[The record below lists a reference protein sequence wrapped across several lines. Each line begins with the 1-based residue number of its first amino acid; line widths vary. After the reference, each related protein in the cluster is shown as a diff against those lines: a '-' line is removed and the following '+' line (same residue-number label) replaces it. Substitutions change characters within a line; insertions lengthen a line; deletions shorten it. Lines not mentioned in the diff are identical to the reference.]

1 MIDRKIVYY
10 IYIFTIVVI
19 ILLFIFRIF
28 LLNDTVEHN
37 TVKYKLEN
45 QGFQVFKKVM
55 DSTQIQEFT
64 AYCKNKNYKELKAK
78 IMQEKTIDNLIQNQF
93 DSDYQLQD
101 YIWIIEKSVVHTCHR
116 DNNGD
121 FFNAGQKNPS
131 YTMLIYLEDM
141 EKCLGVIPYSHTNKQ
156 SNRTNILFDEV
167 INLKCNAGDIIV
179 FNANLIHVGCI
190 NKKDDN
196 LRIQLK
202 VSHKDDL
209 DILHYYQ
216 DFNKVLNKDNPIPET
231 LRKAQRNLS
240 CMFPIVSDLTQGEI
254 IRTVRGSDNGID
266 VGGGQQWFSYM
277 FYGNKDFYDLPNA
290 F

>member
-1 MIDRKIVYY
+1 MIDRKILYY
-10 IYIFTIVVI
+10 IYILTFVVI

-45 QGFQVFKKVM
+45 QGFQVFKKVI
-55 DSTQIQEFT
+55 DPTQIQEFT
-64 AYCKNKNYKELKAK
+64 ELCKNKNYKELKAK
-78 IMQEKTIDNLIQNQF
+78 IMLEKTINNLIQNQF
-93 DSDYQLQD
+93 DSDYQLQE
-101 YIWIIEKSVVHTCHR
+101 YIWIIEKSLLHTCHR

-141 EKCLGVIPYSHTNKQ
+141 EKCLGVIPYSHKNKQ

>member
-45 QGFQVFKKVM
+45 QGFQVFKKVI
-55 DSTQIQEFT
+55 DPTQIQEFT
-64 AYCKNKNYKELKAK
+64 ELCKNKNYKELKAK
-78 IMQEKTIDNLIQNQF
+78 IMLEKTINNLIQNQF

-101 YIWIIEKSVVHTCHR
+101 YIWIIEKSLLHTCHR

-141 EKCLGVIPYSHTNKQ
+141 EKCLGVIPYSHKNKQ

>member
-1 MIDRKIVYY
+1 MIDRKILYY
-10 IYIFTIVVI
+10 IYILTFVVI

-45 QGFQVFKKVM
+45 QGFQVFKKII

-78 IMQEKTIDNLIQNQF
+78 IMQEKTINKLIQNQF

-101 YIWIIEKSVVHTCHR
+101 YIWIIEKSLLHTCHR

>member
-1 MIDRKIVYY
+1 MLDRKILYY
-10 IYIFTIVVI
+10 IYILTFVVI

-45 QGFQVFKKVM
+45 QGFQVFKNVI
-55 DSTQIQEFT
+55 DSNKIQEFT
-64 AYCKNKNYKELKAK
+64 ELCKNKNYKELKTK
-78 IMQEKTIDNLIQNQF
+78 IMQENKINNLIKNKL

-141 EKCLGVIPYSHTNKQ
+141 EKCLGVIPYTHKNKQ
-156 SNRTNILFDEV
+156 SNRVNLLFDEV

-209 DILHYYQ
+209 DILNYYQ
-216 DFNKVLNKDNPIPET
+216 DFNKVLNKDNPLPQE

-240 CMFPIVSDLTQGEI
+240 CMFPIVSDFTQGEN
-254 IRTVRGSDNGID
+254 IRTARGSDNGID
-266 VGGGQQWFSYM
+266 VGRGQQWFSYM

>member
-1 MIDRKIVYY
+1 MLDRKILYY
-10 IYIFTIVVI
+10 IYILTFIFI

-28 LLNDTVEHN
+28 LINDNVEHN

-45 QGFQVFKKVM
+45 QGFQVFKNVI
-55 DSTQIQEFT
+55 DSTKIQEFT
-64 AYCKNKNYKELKAK
+64 ELCNNKNYKDLKHK
-78 IMQEKTIDNLIQNQF
+78 IMQENKINNLIQNRL
-93 DSDYQLQD
+93 DSNYQLQD

-141 EKCLGVIPYSHTNKQ
+141 EKCLGVIPYSHKNKH
-156 SNRTNILFDEV
+156 SNRTNIFFDEV

-209 DILHYYQ
+209 DILNYYQ
-216 DFNKVLNKDNPIPET
+216 DFNKVLNKDNPLPQE

-240 CMFPIVSDLTQGEI
+240 CMFPVISDLTQGEN
-254 IRTVRGSDNGID
+254 IRTARGSDNGID
-266 VGGGQQWFSYM
+266 VGGGQQWFSYL

>member
-1 MIDRKIVYY
+1 MIDRKILYY
-10 IYIFTIVVI
+10 IYILTFVVI

-78 IMQEKTIDNLIQNQF
+78 IMLEKTIHNLIQNQF

-141 EKCLGVIPYSHTNKQ
+141 EKCLGVIPYSHKNKQ

>member
-10 IYIFTIVVI
+10 IYIFTIIVI

-78 IMQEKTIDNLIQNQF
+78 IMLEKTINNLIQNQF

-101 YIWIIEKSVVHTCHR
+101 YIWIIEKSLLHTCHR

>member
-1 MIDRKIVYY
+1 MLDRKILYY
-10 IYIFTIVVI
+10 IYILTFIFI

-28 LLNDTVEHN
+28 LINDNVEHN

-45 QGFQVFKKVM
+45 QGFQVFKNVI
-55 DSTQIQEFT
+55 DSTKIQEFT
-64 AYCKNKNYKELKAK
+64 ELCNNKNYKDLKHK
-78 IMQEKTIDNLIQNQF
+78 IMQENKINNLIQNRL
-93 DSDYQLQD
+93 DSNYQLQD

-121 FFNAGQKNPS
+121 FFNAGQKHPS

-141 EKCLGVIPYSHTNKQ
+141 EKCLGVIPYSHKNKH
-156 SNRTNILFDEV
+156 SNRTNIFFDEV

-209 DILHYYQ
+209 DILNYYQ
-216 DFNKVLNKDNPIPET
+216 DFNKVLNKDNPLPQE

-240 CMFPIVSDLTQGEI
+240 CMFPVISDLTQGEN
-254 IRTVRGSDNGID
+254 IRTARGSDNGID
-266 VGGGQQWFSYM
+266 VGGGQQWFSYL